1 MRKPLYGALFLVL
14 ASSCGGLMGS
24 SPAPELSEPS
34 DPTPLARCKV
44 AASSSNPLVTEWPAS
59 EKAHLQ
65 SLVAR
70 QAVAVE
76 YTGCEL
82 RIIPECKLPGKYA
95 WSRTTLATDTLEIR
109 NADEL
114 FAKLPIGAVGLE
126 GELDRSGRLAVHTT
140 VAGQLRLESMD
151 EAAANEGCRKATH
164 VVTAISVGAFMLA
177 SGQDASA
184 GGGADVLG
192 VGAGARSTREKSV
205 LRTAGDASRCAEGA
219 EEAPNLDCASPIQLF
234 LTRLGESSESARRD
248 PSVEPP
254 PSPSREPPS
263 RADASEIAFAAPP
276 DGASWTLRDADGAT
290 VCVLPC
296 TTSVPRLSGYTLRRE
311 KPLAEI
317 ELPAKLTLNPG
328 SRATATYQAE
338 RGEPFLSSLT
348 FYFVGLPTAAVAVGF
363 GIWGGTTV
371 GKECEDASGRP
382 DDCFPS
388 AGMLFATAA
397 INALMSGAAL
407 GWYLYSHE
415 ADLTITPTS
424 SGRSHAPTLGFGPGW
439 VHGTF

>member
-1 MRKPLYGALFLVL
+1 MRKPLFGALLLVL
-14 ASSCGGLMGS
+14 APGCGGLMGS
-24 SPAPELSEPS
+24 TPAPELSEPS

-44 AASSSNPLVTEWPAS
+44 AASANNPLVTEWPAS

-82 RIIPECKLPGKYA
+82 RIIPECKLPGRYV
-95 WSRTTLATDTLEIR
+95 WNRTTLSTDTLEIR

-114 FAKLPIGAVGLE
+114 FAKLPIGAIGLE
-126 GELDRSGRLAVHTT
+126 GELERSGRLAVHTT

-151 EAAANEGCRKATH
+151 EAAANQSCRKATH
-164 VVTAISVGAFMLA
+164 VVTAISVGTFMLS

-184 GGGADVLG
+184 SGGAQALG
-192 VGAGARSTREKSV
+192 VGAGARSSREKSV
-205 LRTAGDASRCAEGA
+205 LRTAGDATRCAEGA

-234 LTRLGESSESARRD
+234 LTRLGESPEPARRD
-248 PSVEPP
+248 A
-254 PSPSREPPS
+254 SREVSPDLSS
-263 RADASEIAFAAPP
+263 RGDASEIAFAAPP
-276 DGASWTLRDADGAT
+276 DGATWTLRDADGAT

-296 TTSVPRLSGYTLRRE
+296 TTSVPRLSGYSLRRE

-338 RGEPFLSSLT
+338 RGEPFLSSLG

-363 GIWGGTTV
+363 GIWGSTTV
-371 GKECEDASGRP
+371 GKECEDPSGRP

-388 AGMLFATAA
+388 SGMLFATAA
-397 INALMSGAAL
+397 INAVMSGAAL
-407 GWYLYSHE
+407 GWYLYSQE

-424 SGRSHAPTLGFGPGW
+424 WERSRGPSLGFGPGW
-439 VHGTF
+439 VHGSF